1 MIVEILNFLSLSIII
16 YDTLG
21 YLANYANK
29 ASNDKIKA
37 DYSRL
42 IYTWVFYL
50 SIKYLGC
57 ATCLTDPECFLGG
70 IFALVFA
77 VARLLIAL
85 PITGIR
91 ALLTKRIIEDELLCN
106 LLAKIKNCAGGCC
119 STSATCTETK

>member
-1 MIVEILNFLSLSIII
+1 MIVELLNFLSLSIII

-29 ASNDKIKA
+29 GSNDKTKE

-42 IYTWVFYL
+42 IYTWIFYL

-57 ATCLTDPECFLGG
+57 VTCLTDPECFLGG

-77 VARLLIAL
+77 IVRLLVAL
-85 PITGIR
+85 PITGVR
-91 ALLTKRIIEDELLCN
+91 AILTKRIIEDDLLGN
-106 LLAKIKNCAGGCC
+106 LLAKVKGCASGAC
-119 STSATCTETK
+119 SSSNETKQN

>member
-57 ATCLTDPECFLGG
+57 TTCLTDPECFLGG

-77 VARLLIAL
+77 VVRLLVAL
-85 PITGIR
+85 PITGVR
-91 ALLTKRIIEDELLCN
+91 AILTKKIIEDELLCN
-106 LLAKIKNCAGGCC
+106 LLAKVKSCATGAC
-119 STSATCTETK
+119 SANSTETKQN